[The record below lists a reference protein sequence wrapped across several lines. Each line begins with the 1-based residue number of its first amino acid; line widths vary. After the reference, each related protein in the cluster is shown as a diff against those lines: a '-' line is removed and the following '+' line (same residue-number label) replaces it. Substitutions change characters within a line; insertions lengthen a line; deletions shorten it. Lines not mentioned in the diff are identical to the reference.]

1 VGIRK
6 EDPRYEDRKVFAG
19 TVASGREQVKVN
31 SVDRASLLKLTD
43 RSKRIGAVDE
53 QVAWAGQSNKYFA
66 SLMAAVDD
74 QGRLNGSAIDTVNA
88 MTYGTNADLGEDLS
102 TIWVTKPLALKP
114 GAKTTLSFDL
124 YLGPKDPNVF
134 SQEKYAQRNY
144 TGTFDSSMCTMQW
157 LANVM
162 TWLLEKLFLITHN
175 YGLAIIL
182 IVIIVRVL
190 MHPVS
195 KSSQV
200 NMMRMQRDMK
210 RLQPKMNAIKEK
222 FKNNR
227 EAQNK
232 AVMEL
237 YKSEG
242 INPAGQMLGCLP
254 LFLQMPIWIALW
266 TALNN
271 SISLR
276 FQPFFF
282 WIKNLAGPDALMHFS
297 APIPIPL
304 LSSLMGPIHELNV
317 LPVLVMGAM
326 LLQQMFSP
334 QSAPTPDA
342 DPAQVKQQKIMM
354 YLMTVFMGLIFYNAP
369 SGLNLYILTST
380 ALGVVESKRIRQ
392 HLEEEEKK
400 PPEEQR
406 KRKNSWVERFQRR
419 MEKYAKDYEAG
430 RQASADKKGKK

>member
-1 VGIRK
+1 
-6 EDPRYEDRKVFAG
+6 
-19 TVASGREQVKVN
+19 
-31 SVDRASLLKLTD
+31 
-43 RSKRIGAVDE
+43 
-53 QVAWAGQSNKYFA
+53 
-66 SLMAAVDD
+66 
-74 QGRLNGSAIDTVNA
+74 
-88 MTYGTNADLGEDLS
+88 
-102 TIWVTKPLALKP
+102 
-114 GAKTTLSFDL
+114 
-124 YLGPKDPNVF
+124 
-134 SQEKYAQRNY
+134 
-144 TGTFDSSMCTMQW
+144 MQW

-380 ALGVVESKRIRQ
+380 AWAWWRASGSVSTWRRKKRSPRRSSGSGRIRGWNGSRDGWKSMPRIMRQ
-392 HLEEEEKK
+392 
-400 PPEEQR
+400 
-406 KRKNSWVERFQRR
+406 
-419 MEKYAKDYEAG
+419 AG
-430 RQASADKKGKK
+430 RRARTRRGRNRSLNT